1 MMRLAPRGAI
11 RVSSLGACAVLIG
24 AASPA
29 LSDTSVY
36 TGFLETHGC
45 TYGPMLDAEVRAAG
59 LTPEGLASHART
71 AVQSGAAEQ
80 NGDWVVFD
88 ASVCTIKLPEITSPY
103 EITDDVLAPYINRV
117 SDPAYEA
124 GCYLRDWQKAFEATG
139 LDADAAFAEGVGF
152 LAAEITAGRMSFYSD
167 SPLRTPFGFQ
177 TIVPEGCDQ
186 GARAEAIRASSGDL
200 AQLFDTYVR
209 MSYGANT
216 CGDGQSGDMAFAE
229 AVQDSTDN
237 AWMFMDAMTLTM
249 AAGWHEGMTAQD
261 KGMPRPPLCHIT
273 P

>member
-1 MMRLAPRGAI
+1 MMRFSSW
-11 RVSSLGACAVLIG
+11 VSMGFGVVLIG

-29 LSDTSVY
+29 LSDSSVY

-45 TYGPMLDAEVRAAG
+45 TYAPKLDAEIRAAG

-71 AVQSGAAEQ
+71 AVQAGTAEL

-88 ASVCTIKLPEITSPY
+88 ASVCTIKLPEIISPY
-103 EITDDVLAPYINRV
+103 KITDDVLSPYITRV

-124 GCYLRDWQKAFEATG
+124 GCYLTEWQQAFEATG
-139 LDADAAFAEGVGF
+139 LDADAAFAEGMDF

-167 SPLRTPFGFQ
+167 DLLKTPVGFQ
-177 TIVPEGCDQ
+177 TIVPEGCEQ
-186 GARAEAIRASSGDL
+186 GARAEAIKASSGDL

-209 MSYGANT
+209 MSYAANT

-229 AVQDSTDN
+229 TVEDRTDN
-237 AWMFMDAMTLTM
+237 AWMFIDAMMLTR

-261 KGMPRPPLCHIT
+261 KGMPRPPLCHT
-273 P
+273 AP

>member
-1 MMRLAPRGAI
+1 MMRFAT
-11 RVSSLGACAVLIG
+11 RVSMGASMGLGAVLI
-24 AASPA
+24 AVASPA

-45 TYGPMLDAEVRAAG
+45 TYGPKLDAEVRTAG

-71 AVQSGAAEQ
+71 AVQAGMAEL

-88 ASVCTIKLPEITSPY
+88 ASVCTIELPEIISPY
-103 EITDDVLAPYINRV
+103 EITDDVLSPYIKRV

-124 GCYLRDWQKAFEATG
+124 GCYLTEWQQAFEATG
-139 LDADAAFAEGVGF
+139 LDADAAFAEGLRF

-167 SPLRTPFGFQ
+167 DPLRTPFGFQ
-177 TIVPEGCDQ
+177 TIVPEACDQ
-186 GARAEAIRASSGDL
+186 GARAEAIQASSGDL

-209 MSYGANT
+209 MSYAANT
-216 CGDGQSGDMAFAE
+216 CGEDRSGDMAFAE
-229 AVQDSTDN
+229 TVKDRTDN
-237 AWMFMDAMTLTM
+237 AWRFLDAMMLTL

-261 KGMPRPPLCHIT
+261 KGMPRPPLCHMA

>member
-1 MMRLAPRGAI
+1 MRFSMGFG
-11 RVSSLGACAVLIG
+11 VVLIA

-29 LSDTSVY
+29 LSETSVY

-45 TYGPMLDAEVRAAG
+45 TYGPKLDAEVRAAG

-71 AVQSGAAEQ
+71 AVQAGTAEH

-88 ASVCTIKLPEITSPY
+88 ASVCTIKLPEITSTY
-103 EITDDVLAPYINRV
+103 EITDDVLASHITSV

-124 GCYLRDWQKAFEATG
+124 GCYLTDWQQAFEATG
-139 LDADAAFAEGVGF
+139 HDADAAFAEGVGF
-152 LAAEITAGRMSFYSD
+152 LASEITAGRMSFYSD

-177 TIVPEGCDQ
+177 TVVPEGCDQ
-186 GARAEAIRASSGDL
+186 GARAEAIKASSGDL
-200 AQLFDTYVR
+200 AELFDTYVR
-209 MSYGANT
+209 MSYAANT
-216 CGDGQSGDMAFAE
+216 CGDGQSGDMAFAKT
-229 AVQDSTDN
+229 VKDRTDN
-237 AWMFMDAMTLTM
+237 AWMFMDAMMLTL

-261 KGMPRPPLCHIT
+261 KGMPRPPLCHIA